1 MHTVNDED
9 EYRERSGKNGCGG
22 RRFGCTAA
30 TTERRRVM
38 LFMSAAMNLLFFS
51 WIGVT
56 VVLLGLVIY
65 GNTLSMREEDQLYL
79 NSAEEK
85 MIAVDQRKL
94 LKRMHRL
101 MRVVTT
107 MAVFSAVLLVA
118 TAGAWVWIGFHS

>member
-1 MHTVNDED
+1 
-9 EYRERSGKNGCGG
+9 
-22 RRFGCTAA
+22 
-30 TTERRRVM
+30 M

-65 GNTLSMREEDQLYL
+65 GNTLSMKEEDQLYL

-85 MIAVDQRKL
+85 MLGGDQRKL

>member
-1 MHTVNDED
+1 MHTVIDED
-9 EYRERSGKNGCGG
+9 EPRERSGKNGSGDWRIC
-22 RRFGCTAA
+22 CTGTAS
-30 TTERRRVM
+30 ERRRVM

-79 NSAEEK
+79 NSSEEK